1 MQTGHVS
8 TPFGRRSMTLALVKG
23 QLSVAESKT
32 DKCVDKWKVFRDI
45 SEARERLALQDRA
58 LAVLDALLTFY
69 PDNELDRERGPI
81 VFPSNAQLS
90 LRAHGIAGT
99 TLRRHLAALVDA
111 GLIQRRDSPNG
122 KRYAHRDRDGEIE
135 QAYGFDLTPL
145 VVRAAELA
153 QLAQDVVAERIR
165 FRRIKEALTICR
177 RDVRKLITAAFEE
190 GASGNWEA
198 VEDAYVGI
206 LDRLPRYP
214 SRQQVEAT
222 LDEMEL
228 LREEVLNQLE
238 IQIKAEKTD
247 GNAIQNGCHI
257 QNSKP
262 ESNYE
267 LEPSS
272 RNEQGEKLEA
282 VAETRAEG
290 QVSGQRTTQHIKAFP
305 LGMVLRACPQISDYG
320 PGGRVGHWRE
330 LMSAAVVVRSMLG
343 VSPSAYEEACDV
355 MGPENAAAAV
365 ACILERSNMISSA
378 GGYLRDLTKRSER
391 GEFSLGPMLMA
402 LLKANGAGGKLA
414 G

>member
-23 QLSVAESKT
+23 QLSIAQSKT
-32 DKCVDKWKVFRDI
+32 DKRADKWKVFRDI
-45 SEARERLALQDRA
+45 SETRERLGLQDRA

-69 PDNELDRERGPI
+69 PDNELDTGRGLV

-90 LRAHGIAGT
+90 LRAHGMAGT
-99 TLRRHLAALVDA
+99 TLRRHLAALVEA

-145 VVRAAELA
+145 AVRSAELA
-153 QLAQDVVAERIR
+153 QLAQDVVAERTR
-165 FRRIKEALTICR
+165 FRRAKEALTICR
-177 RDVRKLITAAFEE
+177 RDVRKLITAAMEE
-190 GASGNWEA
+190 GASGNWDV
-198 VEDAYVGI
+198 VESSYVGI
-206 LDRLPRYP
+206 LDRLPRYAT
-214 SRQQVEAT
+214 RQQVEST

-228 LREEVLNQLE
+228 LRDEVLNQLE
-238 IQIKAEKTD
+238 IKIKAENTD
-247 GNAIQNGCHI
+247 GNANHNGRHI

-262 ESNYE
+262 ESIHE

-272 RNEQGEKLEA
+272 RNEQGEKLKPEP
-282 VAETRAEG
+282 ETNGKA
-290 QVSGQRTTQHIKAFP
+290 QVSEQRSFEQIKAFP

-320 PGGRVGHWRE
+320 PGGKIEHWRE
-330 LMSAAVVVRSMLG
+330 LIGAAVTVRSMLG
-343 VSPSAYEEACDV
+343 VSPSAYEEACGA
-355 MGPENAAAAV
+355 MGPENAAVAM
-365 ACILERSNMISSA
+365 ACILERSNMINSA

-402 LLKANGAGGKLA
+402 LLKISGAGGRLA